1 MSIVLPTSGNL
12 EKNTSC
18 MLAYATHTLSHST
31 SNGMPGTHKAQAM
44 VGWALKLP
52 LEHAVHAVAPT
63 ASSTLVV
70 DPGLQTAHGWVAV
83 ELNCPAWQTMHR
95 VPPELPSV
103 SVTEPGGHS
112 THSAVGSALY

>member
-44 VGWALKLP
+44 VGWALKLQKKMKKKRKKTKHDTNKKHDNNNTNNNKKKTN
-52 LEHAVHAVAPT
+52 E
-63 ASSTLVV
+63 
-70 DPGLQTAHGWVAV
+70 
-83 ELNCPAWQTMHR
+83 E
-95 VPPELPSV
+95 
-103 SVTEPGGHS
+103 
-112 THSAVGSALY
+112 